1 MNLDAILRI
10 AAKVTG
16 TEAVQAL
23 NRAVGAAGNTAEAA
37 KKSFKGVVNSAAW
50 QGAAVVATGIGVAL
64 GVATKQAIEFESA
77 VADVRKVVSGL
88 DTPAGL
94 TAIRQEILQ
103 LSREM
108 PITAQGFAEI
118 YAAAGQSG
126 IAREQI
132 RAFAIDVTKMAVAF
146 DMTAGEAGEAMAKMR
161 TALGLSQPEVLSLAD
176 ALNHLSNNTA
186 STGAELV
193 NFTKRSGV
201 MGKQAGLSAE
211 QTAAFGA
218 AMIGAGVDVEVAS
231 TSFNNMIRSLS
242 RGASMTARQESALK
256 RLGLASRT
264 VADGE
269 REMTAAVQRGSDRRL
284 EILQDESDR
293 QQAELRK
300 RYRRQLQLLEDQW
313 EDESDAYTDG
323 LQDQTDAQIKALQ
336 RQADA
341 RIKALQKQSGDNE
354 AWLDQQTDAVRDQLE
369 REIDAIRDATDRT
382 LKLQQRADRD
392 RRQQVRDSMD
402 ERMDDEA
409 KALERINKQ
418 RVEAEKE
425 GTKQAIEAAKA
436 AAGDGG
442 SAAGKELSKRLQ
454 TDALGT
460 IRDVFSKIRG
470 LAADERISVISDLF
484 GDEARGLAP
493 LIDNMGALEKALGLV
508 GDKTAYAGSMTKEY
522 EVRSQ
527 TAANALQ
534 LAQNNFNAL
543 AIEIGAQVVPA
554 LIKVVKFLNPI
565 ITGLSKFASAN
576 PQITAVAVAVAALGS
591 AFVIAAPFIA
601 STISVLATMGP
612 ILAGLGA
619 TIAGFA
625 GAIGPVV
632 AAIGAVVAA
641 IGLWPIVI
649 GAAVVAAIALIWKF
663 RHKIGAFF
671 QKMAQMAIDGW
682 NALIAPLQPAL
693 DAIGQAMAAGWSA
706 IVEAA
711 YNLFVKPWVDLW
723 KAIRPAVTGF
733 WEWIKS
739 VFTTAFTAILAIGY
753 MIFVTPWVL
762 LWDAI
767 KKPVTDAWE
776 WIKATTNAAFS
787 ALPKLAYDLFVKHWV
802 DLWNNVLREPIAQ
815 AWKWMK
821 STWSTIAGFFTKTVI
836 TPIQQGWS
844 ALATN
849 IQQVWIRVSEFIPKT
864 FQTVTGKIKSILNG
878 IIGSITNG
886 INSIIRSINGLIKRF
901 NNVAAATKNPFRVS
915 YLQEVSL
922 PQFARGGYVTAPTLG
937 LVGEAGREYI
947 VPEGKAAGF
956 ANNIM
961 AGRRGAAAIPSSSG
975 SSGGGA
981 VSINITTGPIRQDA
995 SGQRWMTI
1003 EDGESMV
1010 RQAVGQMQRTSRTP
1024 GGRYAA
1030 GVR

>member
-118 YAAAGQSG
+118 YAAAGQAG
-126 IAREQI
+126 IAREEI
-132 RAFAIDVTKMAVAF
+132 RGFAIDVTKMAVAF

-218 AMIGAGVDVEVAS
+218 AMIGAGVEVEVAS
-231 TSFNNMIRSLS
+231 TSFNNMIRALS
-242 RGASMTARQESALK
+242 RGASMTARQESALQ
-256 RLGLASRT
+256 RLGMASRT

-313 EDESDAYTDG
+313 EDESDAFTDG

-341 RIKALQKQSGDNE
+341 RIKVLQKQAGDND

-369 REIDAIRDATDRT
+369 AEIDALRDSTDRQ
-382 LKLQQRADRD
+382 LKIQQRADRD
-392 RRQQVRDSMD
+392 RRQEVRDSMD

-436 AAGDGG
+436 AAGSGG
-442 SAAGKELSKRLQ
+442 SEAGKALAKRLQ
-454 TDALGT
+454 ADALGT
-460 IRDVFSKIRG
+460 IRDVFSKIKG
-470 LAADERISVISDLF
+470 LAADARISVISDLF

-493 LIDNMGALEKALGLV
+493 LINNMGALEKALGLV

-554 LIKVVKFLNPI
+554 LIKFVQLLNPMI
-565 ITGLSKFASAN
+565 VGISKFAAEH
-576 PQITAVAVAVAALGS
+576 PRITAVAVAVAAIGS
-591 AFVIAAPFIA
+591 AFILALPFIA
-601 STISVLATMGP
+601 SAITVFTTMGP

-649 GAAVVAAIALIWKF
+649 GAAVVAAIALIWNF
-663 RHKIGAFF
+663 RDEIGDFFKWLGGIAAEGWRMFTEAAGNAFRWLIE
-671 QKMAQMAIDGW
+671 QIMALPEKVVNGAK
-682 NALIAPLQPAL
+682 
-693 DAIGQAMAAGWSA
+693 AIGTALGNGIA
-706 IVEAA
+706 
-711 YNLFVKPWVDLW
+711 
-723 KAIRPAVTGF
+723 KAVR
-733 WEWIKS
+733 
-739 VFTTAFTAILAIGY
+739 
-753 MIFVTPWVL
+753 
-762 LWDAI
+762 
-767 KKPVTDAWE
+767 
-776 WIKATTNAAFS
+776 
-787 ALPKLAYDLFVKHWV
+787 
-802 DLWNNVLREPIAQ
+802 
-815 AWKWMK
+815 
-821 STWSTIAGFFTKTVI
+821 
-836 TPIQQGWS
+836 
-844 ALATN
+844 
-849 IQQVWIRVSEFIPKT
+849 
-864 FQTVTGKIKSILNG
+864 SILGAVFNW
-878 IIGSITNG
+878 IGSK
-886 INSIIRSINGLIKRF
+886 INGAINAINFLIRAF
-901 NNVAAATKNPFRVS
+901 NRIPNVADIPTISRIPA
-915 YLQEVSL
+915 
-922 PQFARGGYVTAPTLG
+922 FARGGYVTSPTVG
-937 LVGEAGREYI
+937 LIGEAGREYV
-947 VPEGKAAGF
+947 VPEAKAPAF

-961 AGRRGAAAIPSSSG
+961 AGRRGAAAIPSGTSS
-975 SSGGGA
+975 SAGGP
-981 VSINITTGPIRQDA
+981 VSITIQTGPIRQDA

-1003 EDGESMV
+1003 EDGERMARDV
-1010 RQAVGQMQRTSRTP
+1010 AAQVLRTSRTP